1 MLNLNEEC
9 SVPCTNAGK
18 TNLIKKISVVPVG
31 FLSTI
36 QTLIL
41 LREVHKKT
49 DQSLVGGGGE
59 VKIEPF
65 QKKVRTELKYIASFW
80 Y

>member
-59 VKIEPF
+59 S
-65 QKKVRTELKYIASFW
+65 QD
-80 Y
+80 